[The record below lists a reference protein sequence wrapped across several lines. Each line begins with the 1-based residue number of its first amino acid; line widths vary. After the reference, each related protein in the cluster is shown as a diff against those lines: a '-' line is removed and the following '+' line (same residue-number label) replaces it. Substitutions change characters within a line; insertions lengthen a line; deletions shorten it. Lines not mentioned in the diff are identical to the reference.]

1 MAKLSSWNRIPQLMP
16 DKVSAISLPAIPSCD
31 VAPRPLLAFGNGRS
45 YGDVCLN
52 NKGTLL
58 HTRYL
63 DRFISYDRA
72 SGLIRCQSGVTL
84 DEILELVVPDGWFLP
99 CTPGTRYV
107 TVGGALANDV
117 HGKNHHI
124 AGTFGHHVSAFEL
137 LRSDGEKIH
146 CSAETNPDYYH
157 ATIGGL
163 GLTGLVS
170 WVEIQLA
177 PIQSPWLLVES
188 FRFKNINEFW
198 GLNAQLELEWPY
210 TVAWLDCLSRGKH
223 KGRGIIFAGKHAPPQ
238 AKLSVPKERNLSV
251 PFDTPFS
258 LINSTS
264 LRCFNELYYNQPL
277 KQKGAL
283 QHYSSYFYPLDSVKY
298 WNRIYGRNG
307 FFQYQCV
314 IPTTQAKAA
323 IDDLLETIAR
333 SRQGSFLAVLKTF
346 GCRQSAGMLSFAR
359 QGATLALDFPN
370 QGQATTDLL
379 TQLDSIVGSSGGALY
394 PAKDARMSASI
405 FQSGYPQWQEFSR
418 FVDPDFSSH
427 FWERV
432 TT

>member
-1 MAKLSSWNRIPQLMP
+1 MSKLSSWNRIPKLLP
-16 DKVSAISLPAIPSCD
+16 EKVSALSLPAIPECD

-45 YGDVCLN
+45 YSDVCLN

-58 HTRYL
+58 HTRHL
-63 DRFISYDRA
+63 DRFISYDRT

-84 DEILELVVPDGWFLP
+84 DEILQLVVPDGWFLP
-99 CTPGTRYV
+99 STPGTRFV

-117 HGKNHHI
+117 HGKNHHT
-124 AGTFGHHVSAFEL
+124 AGTFGHHVRAFEL
-137 LRSDGEKIH
+137 LRSNGERIP
-146 CSAETNPDYYH
+146 CSERTNSDYYH

-163 GLTGLVS
+163 GLTGLIS
-170 WVEIQLA
+170 WVEIQLL

-188 FRFKNINEFW
+188 FRFTNINEFW
-198 GLNAQLELEWPY
+198 ELNAKLELEWPY
-210 TVAWLDCLSRGKH
+210 TVAWLDCLPHGKR

-238 AKLSVPKERNLSV
+238 ANLSTPKARNLSV
-251 PFDTPFS
+251 PFDSPFS
-258 LINSTS
+258 LVNSAS

-277 KQKGAL
+277 RRKGSVE
-283 QHYSSYFYPLDSVKY
+283 HYSSYFYPLDSVKH
-298 WNRIYGRNG
+298 WNRIYGRKG

-314 IPTTQAKAA
+314 VPTLHAEAA
-323 IDDLLETIAR
+323 IDDLLEAISQ

-346 GCRQSAGMLSFAR
+346 GCRQPAGMLSFAR

-370 QGQATTDLL
+370 RGQATIDLL
-379 TQLDSIVGSSGGALY
+379 TRLDAIVARFGGALY
-394 PAKDARMSASI
+394 PAKDARMPASL
-405 FQSGYPQWQEFSR
+405 FQSGYPQWKNFSR

-432 TT
+432 TA